1 MNIKILK
8 AIALLA
14 MLGVA
19 QLNVFAS
26 PPLMGRLKTRD
37 DKAISVNGA
46 AAISGT
52 TITSGAQIQCPDK
65 VGATVEIQTLGR
77 IDIGPKS
84 DLILNFDSKKITV
97 ELRSGYLVLTTQPG
111 IIGTINT
118 PEGKVFA
125 TDPLKTSSVI
135 GKTSDAEGPETAVGA
150 GSSRDNRGAATS
162 ILGAAAAIIG
172 GTAASKSGRGRNLST
187 DNPRAPQ

>member
-1 MNIKILK
+1 MNTKILK

-19 QLNVFAS
+19 QLNVLAS

-37 DKAISVNGA
+37 NKPISVNSA
-46 AAISGT
+46 AATSGA
-52 TITSGAQIQCPDK
+52 TIMSGAQIQCPDK
-65 VGATVEIQTLGR
+65 VGATVEIPTLGR
-77 IDIGPKS
+77 IDIAPKS
-84 DLILNFDSKKITV
+84 DLTLNFESNKITV
-97 ELRSGYLVLTTQPG
+97 ELRSGYALLTTNAG

-118 PEGKVFA
+118 LEGNVFA
-125 TDPLKTSSVI
+125 TDPLKTSSVM

-150 GSSRDNRGAATS
+150 GSGNDDAKLTG

-172 GTAASKSGRGRNLST
+172 GSAGSKSGRGRNLST

>member
-1 MNIKILK
+1 MNTKILK

-19 QLNVFAS
+19 QLNVVANQ
-26 PPLMGRLKTRD
+26 PLMGRLKTRD
-37 DKAISVNGA
+37 NKPISVNNA
-46 AAISGT
+46 AATSGT
-52 TITSGAQIQCPDK
+52 TIMSGAQIQCPDK
-65 VGATVEIQTLGR
+65 VGATVEIETLGR
-77 IDIGPKS
+77 IDIAPKS
-84 DLILNFDSKKITV
+84 DLTLNFESNKITV
-97 ELRSGYLVLTTQPG
+97 ELRSGYALLTTNAG

-125 TDPLKTSSVI
+125 TDPLKTSSVM

-150 GSSRDNRGAATS
+150 GLGNDDAKLTG

-172 GTAASKSGRGRNLST
+172 GTAGSKSGRGRNLST